1 MQIAGNRILDKRYR
15 RNDMIN
21 SAQPEIR
28 QELPSVED
36 YLALR
41 QEAGLSPMSIEGL
54 PPDCLTLLLR

>member
-1 MQIAGNRILDKRYR
+1 MT
-15 RNDMIN
+15 N

-41 QEAGLSPMSIEGL
+41 QEAGLSPMSIEGGGSR
-54 PPDCLTLLLR
+54 TA